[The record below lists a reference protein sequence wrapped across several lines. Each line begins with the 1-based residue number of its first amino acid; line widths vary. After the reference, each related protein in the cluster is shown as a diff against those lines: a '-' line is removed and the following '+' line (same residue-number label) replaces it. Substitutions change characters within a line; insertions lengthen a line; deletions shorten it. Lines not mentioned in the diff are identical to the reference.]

1 MSKRKIDL
9 GDGEPVKKVKDE
21 DSKGIDTKAGL
32 KPGLK
37 MNPFT
42 ALPYTPHYFEL
53 FRKRIQL
60 PVWEYQD
67 KFLDLLTKH
76 QSICLVGETGSGK
89 TTQIPQWCVDFA
101 KRLGKKS
108 VACTQPRRVAAM
120 SVAQRV
126 SEEMDVQLG

>member
-9 GDGEPVKKVKDE
+9 GNGDPVKKLIKDE
-21 DSKGIDTKAGL
+21 KPDIGGAGL

-67 KFLDLLTKH
+67 KFLDLLAKVKH
-76 QSICLVGETGSGK
+76 YNK
-89 TTQIPQWCVDFA
+89 
-101 KRLGKKS
+101 
-108 VACTQPRRVAAM
+108 
-120 SVAQRV
+120 
-126 SEEMDVQLG
+126 

>member
-1 MSKRKIDL
+1 MTEIQPKYLVEMSKRKIDL
-9 GDGEPVKKVKDE
+9 GDGEPLKKVKDE
-21 DSKGIDTKAGL
+21 VKNEGGTGL

-67 KFLDLLTKH
+67 KFLDLLSKVSPNDKPINH
-76 QSICLVGETGSGK
+76 PCVLNSNVFCKLRYSYFYQFYSIKAYV
-89 TTQIPQWCVDFA
+89 
-101 KRLGKKS
+101 
-108 VACTQPRRVAAM
+108 
-120 SVAQRV
+120 
-126 SEEMDVQLG
+126 

>member
-9 GDGEPVKKVKDE
+9 GDSDSSAGAVKKL
-21 DSKGIDTKAGL
+21 SKEEASKMPDGGVGL

-53 FRKRIQL
+53 FRKRIGL

-67 KFLDLLTKH
+67 KFLDLLTKV
-76 QSICLVGETGSGK
+76 IKAFIE
-89 TTQIPQWCVDFA
+89 
-101 KRLGKKS
+101 KS
-108 VACTQPRRVAAM
+108 
-120 SVAQRV
+120 
-126 SEEMDVQLG
+126 

>member
-9 GDGEPVKKVKDE
+9 GDNDPAKKLSKDE
-21 DSKGIDTKAGL
+21 SSKPSEGAGL

-67 KFLDLLTKH
+67 KFIDLLTK
-76 QSICLVGETGSGK
+76 
-89 TTQIPQWCVDFA
+89 
-101 KRLGKKS
+101 
-108 VACTQPRRVAAM
+108 
-120 SVAQRV
+120 V
-126 SEEMDVQLG
+126 SH

>member
-9 GDGEPVKKVKDE
+9 GDAEPSKKLVKEEKSTDPA
-21 DSKGIDTKAGL
+21 SL

-67 KFLDLLTKH
+67 KFLDLLNKVSTLCNSGTAIV
-76 QSICLVGETGSGK
+76 QRRLV
-89 TTQIPQWCVDFA
+89 
-101 KRLGKKS
+101 
-108 VACTQPRRVAAM
+108 
-120 SVAQRV
+120 
-126 SEEMDVQLG
+126 

>member
-9 GDGEPVKKVKDE
+9 GDGEPVKKLNKD
-21 DSKGIDTKAGL
+21 DSKVSDGGAGL

-67 KFLDLLTKH
+67 KFLDLLAKVRRAKL
-76 QSICLVGETGSGK
+76 ICNCICNV
-89 TTQIPQWCVDFA
+89 A
-101 KRLGKKS
+101 KIFE
-108 VACTQPRRVAAM
+108 Q
-120 SVAQRV
+120 
-126 SEEMDVQLG
+126 

>member
-9 GDGEPVKKVKDE
+9 GDSDPVKKLNKE
-21 DSKGIDTKAGL
+21 ESSKNSEAGL

-67 KFLDLLTKH
+67 KFIDLLTKVNH
-76 QSICLVGETGSGK
+76 YYY
-89 TTQIPQWCVDFA
+89 
-101 KRLGKKS
+101 
-108 VACTQPRRVAAM
+108 
-120 SVAQRV
+120 
-126 SEEMDVQLG
+126 

>member
-9 GDGEPVKKVKDE
+9 GNGDPAKKLIKDE
-21 DSKGIDTKAGL
+21 KPDIGGAGL

-67 KFLDLLTKH
+67 KFLDLL
-76 QSICLVGETGSGK
+76 
-89 TTQIPQWCVDFA
+89 A
-101 KRLGKKS
+101 KVRHYNK
-108 VACTQPRRVAAM
+108 
-120 SVAQRV
+120 
-126 SEEMDVQLG
+126 

>member
-9 GDGEPVKKVKDE
+9 GDSEPIKKLNKD
-21 DSKGIDTKAGL
+21 DSKVSDGGGL

-67 KFLDLLTKH
+67 KFIDLLTK
-76 QSICLVGETGSGK
+76 V
-89 TTQIPQWCVDFA
+89 
-101 KRLGKKS
+101 RY
-108 VACTQPRRVAAM
+108 
-120 SVAQRV
+120 
-126 SEEMDVQLG
+126 

>member
-1 MSKRKIDL
+1 MTEFQPKYLIEMSKRKIDL
-9 GDGEPVKKVKDE
+9 GDGEPLKKVKDE
-21 DSKGIDTKAGL
+21 VKNESGTGL

-67 KFLDLLTKH
+67 KFLDLLSKV
-76 QSICLVGETGSGK
+76 SPKNKAIDL
-89 TTQIPQWCVDFA
+89 
-101 KRLGKKS
+101 LG
-108 VACTQPRRVAAM
+108 VLNYRFLYIEIFPFY
-120 SVAQRV
+120 
-126 SEEMDVQLG
+126 

>member
-1 MSKRKIDL
+1 MTELQPKYLVEMSKRKIDL
-9 GDGEPVKKVKDE
+9 GDGEPLKKVKDE
-21 DSKGIDTKAGL
+21 VKNEGGTGL

-67 KFLDLLTKH
+67 KFLDLLSKVSPKDKAIDLLGVLN
-76 QSICLVGETGSGK
+76 SILTLIE
-89 TTQIPQWCVDFA
+89 IFPFY
-101 KRLGKKS
+101 
-108 VACTQPRRVAAM
+108 
-120 SVAQRV
+120 
-126 SEEMDVQLG
+126 

>member
-9 GDGEPVKKVKDE
+9 GDGEPLKKVKDE
-21 DSKGIDTKAGL
+21 VKSESGAGL

-67 KFLDLLTKH
+67 KFLDLLSKVKLKY
-76 QSICLVGETGSGK
+76 SEN
-89 TTQIPQWCVDFA
+89 IP
-101 KRLGKKS
+101 
-108 VACTQPRRVAAM
+108 T
-120 SVAQRV
+120 
-126 SEEMDVQLG
+126 